1 MNNFTK
7 GNSKKE
13 IDRLKALIDYDILDT
28 ESEEEFDRI
37 TQLASLICETPISLI
52 SLIDENR
59 QWFKSKKGI
68 STNETHRSIAFC
80 NDAIMQDDVF
90 EVEDASKDN
99 RYCNN
104 PLVTED
110 PNIKYYAGQPLIDP
124 NGFAL
129 GTLCVID
136 TIPRKITK
144 KQLKALKILAKE
156 ATNLI
161 VKRRNLEE
169 HKYFSKLF
177 LHSKDLI
184 CIANTNGFFKKVNPA
199 FQDCLEWELDE
210 LINNSFFEFIHP
222 DDLQSSIDEI
232 HKLGQGLE
240 TINFTHR
247 FRTKKG
253 DYRVLQW
260 VATPEPKTGNIFA
273 NARDITK
280 DINLTLKLANSE
292 NRFKS
297 FFENSQGLMCTHD
310 LDGKLLTVNSSGAAA
325 IGYTVKEVLNFT
337 LFDIVPE
344 TKHEELKQYLIAIKH
359 NKVFKGQ
366 MVTKSKNGAFRIWL
380 FSNILQADDLNNEYV
395 IGNAVD
401 ITEQYF
407 LEKDLKKT
415 KELLE
420 RTNLVS
426 RVGGWEVDLVNNQV
440 YWTEMTKKIHEVD
453 DDYVPDLESGIKFY
467 KEGYSRDT
475 IVKVIKDSIEN
486 NKNWDLELEFVT
498 KKGNNLWVR
507 AIGHPEFKNG
517 KCVKLLGTFQD
528 INSRKVAE
536 IQFKESKK
544 LLDDVLNAATHVAII
559 ATDTNGMITV
569 FNKGAQNLLGYSD
582 KEMIGIHSPVILH
595 DPEEINKRSIELS
608 ELEGEKIE
616 GFRTFVHL
624 AEKHGSE
631 QREWTYITKDGEK
644 LAVFLVVTAIK
655 DTNDQIIGYLGV
667 STNITKRKQTEN
679 DLLAE
684 KARLSAFV
692 KHAPAAVA
700 MLDNDM
706 KYIEVSKKWIDDY
719 HLENQNI
726 IGKSHYDINSVLGTN
741 MKDIHE
747 EILTKGTVFK
757 KEEDEYIS
765 ITSGRKHS
773 ITWIMRP
780 WYTYDHKIGGMMIF
794 TQNISSMIRQ
804 KEELKNSKLLA
815 EQASV
820 AKSEFLANMSHEIR
834 TPLNGVI
841 GFTDLVLKTNLTE
854 TQQQYLNIVNQSANG
869 LLNIINDILDF
880 SKIEAGKL
888 ELDIE
893 KCDIYDIGAHSTD
906 IVNYQI
912 QQKHLEML
920 LNISPDVPRFIWADA
935 IRLKQILI
943 NLLGNATKFTEK
955 GEIELKV
962 EVLESKQDVKT
973 IRFSVRDTGV
983 GIKKEKQQ
991 KIFEAFSQEDSS
1003 TTKKYGGTG
1012 LGLTISN
1019 KLLLMMDSQLQLT
1032 STIGVGS
1039 TFYFDLTLKTE
1050 KGEEIIWENLESI
1063 KNVLIVDDNEN
1074 NRNILKQI
1082 LKLENITS
1090 DEAKS
1095 GFEALQYLAEN
1106 NEYDVI
1112 IMDYHMP
1119 YMNGIETIQKI
1130 RESFFPSPDISPIIL
1145 LYSSSSDADIFPK
1158 CRELGVSKRLTKPV
1172 KAHEIYK
1179 TLSQLRSQNNDS
1191 NRNIELAKEV
1201 HPIFKNHVKILI
1213 VEDNSVNRFLAKTI
1227 IQKQLPQATL
1237 IEAVNG
1243 LEGIKSY
1250 ESDKFDLILMDVQ
1263 MPEMNGYQATQKI
1276 REIENNNN
1284 IHTPIIA
1291 ITAGNVKGEKE
1302 KCLAIGMDDF
1312 LIKPIVEDQLITMF
1326 DKWLPKEEQSDLN
1339 STQELSLE
1347 EIKQHFNINQL
1358 KIYYGDDI
1366 EALTHIKQLIKE
1378 QLKESID
1385 TLKEHIENKNLKG
1398 ITQIGHKL
1406 RGTSSTAGMNK
1417 LSEMAT
1423 ELEQLKSLENNDLQ
1437 NYYDEML
1444 QEINFVISLINK

>member
-1 MNNFTK
+1 MTDFIK
-7 GNSKKE
+7 GNTNKE
-13 IDRLKALIDYDILDT
+13 IERLRALIDYDILDT
-28 ESEEEFDRI
+28 KSEEEFDRI
-37 TQLASLICETPISLI
+37 TQLASLICDTPISLI
-52 SLIDENR
+52 SLLDENR
-59 QWFKSKKGI
+59 QWFKSKHGI
-68 STNETHRSIAFC
+68 TAEETHRDIAFC
-80 NDAIMQDDVF
+80 NDAILQN
-90 EVEDASKDN
+90 EIYEIEDATKNEKYS
-99 RYCNN
+99 NN
-104 PLVTED
+104 PLVTSD

-124 NGFAL
+124 NGHAL

-136 TIPRKITK
+136 TIPRKITE
-144 KQLKALKILAKE
+144 KQSKALEILAKE
-156 ATNLI
+156 VTDLI
-161 VKRRNLEE
+161 VKRRNIEE

-199 FQDCLEWELDE
+199 FQDCLGWDLDE
-210 LINNSFFEFIHP
+210 LLNNSFFDFIHP
-222 DDLQSSIDEI
+222 DDIQISMKELQ
-232 HKLGQGLE
+232 KLGQGQE

-247 FRTKKG
+247 FITKSG
-253 DYRVLQW
+253 DYKVLQW

-273 NARDITK
+273 NARDITE
-280 DINLTLKLANSE
+280 DIQLTLKLANSE
-292 NRFKS
+292 KRFKS

-310 LDGKLLTVNSSGAAA
+310 LNGKFLTVNSSGAKA

-337 LFDIVPE
+337 LFDIVPDN
-344 TKHEELKQYLIAIKH
+344 KHQELHEYLLAIKEY
-359 NKVFKGQ
+359 KTFKGK
-366 MVTKSKNGAFRIWL
+366 MVTKSKDGSYRIWL
-380 FSNILQADDLNNEYV
+380 FSNILQSDDFGKNYV

-401 ITEQYF
+401 ITEQYY
-407 LEKDLKKT
+407 LEKDLNNT

-420 RTNLVS
+420 QTNLVS
-426 RVGGWEVDLVNNQV
+426 RVGGWEVDLVKNQV
-440 YWTEMTKKIHEVD
+440 HWTKMTKEIHEVED
-453 DDYVPDLESGIKFY
+453 DFVPDLETGVNFY
-467 KEGYSRDT
+467 REGYSRDT
-475 IVKVIKDSIEN
+475 IIETVTNSIKN
-486 NKNWDLELEFVT
+486 NEKWDLELELIT
-498 KKGNNLWVR
+498 QKGNNIWVR
-507 AIGHPEFKNG
+507 AIGHPEFING
-517 KCVKLLGTFQD
+517 KCVRLLGTFQD
-528 INSRKVAE
+528 ISARKFAE
-536 IQFKESKK
+536 IQSKESKK
-544 LLDDVLNAATHVAII
+544 LLNDILKAASQVAII
-559 ATDTNGMITV
+559 ATDTDGLITV
-569 FNKGAQNLLGYSD
+569 FNKGAQNLLGYSE
-582 KEMIGIHSPVILH
+582 KEMVGKNSPAIIHN
-595 DPEEINKRSIELS
+595 PEEVKQRGLELTKS
-608 ELEGEKIE
+608 EGEKIE
-616 GFRTFVHL
+616 GFRTFVYM

-644 LAVFLVVTAIK
+644 LIVSLVVTIIK
-655 DTNDQIIGYLGV
+655 NSENQIIGYLGV
-667 STNITKRKQTEN
+667 ATNITKRKQFES

-684 KARLSAFV
+684 RARLSAFV
-692 KHAPAAVA
+692 ENAPAAVA
-700 MLDNDM
+700 MLDAKMN
-706 KYIEVSKKWIDDY
+706 YIEVSKKWINDY
-719 HLENQNI
+719 HLENQDI
-726 IGKSHYDINSVLGTN
+726 IGKSHYDIDCVLGKE
-741 MKDIHE
+741 MKEIHQDVLKNGN
-747 EILTKGTVFK
+747 IHK
-757 KEEDEYIS
+757 KEEDQYIS
-765 ITSGRKHS
+765 KTSNRKHS
-773 ITWIMRP
+773 ITWVMRP
-780 WYTYDHKIGGMMIF
+780 WYTFDKRIGGMMIF
-794 TQNISSMIRQ
+794 TQNISYMIRQ
-804 KEELKNSKLLA
+804 KEELKKSKILA

-893 KCDIYDIGAHSTD
+893 KCDVYDIGAHSTD

-920 LNISPDVPRFIWADA
+920 LNISPDVPRFIWTDA

-962 EVLESKQDVKT
+962 EILESKGDLKT

-983 GIKKEKQQ
+983 GIKQEKQQ

-1019 KLLLMMDSQLQLT
+1019 KLLLMMNSKLELT
-1032 STIGVGS
+1032 STVGKGS
-1039 TFYFDLTLKTE
+1039 TFYFDITLNTE

-1082 LKLENITS
+1082 LKLENIAS

-1095 GFEALQYLAEN
+1095 GFEALLYLSEN

-1130 RESFFPSPDISPIIL
+1130 RDSFFPSPETSPIIL

-1158 CRELGVSKRLTKPV
+1158 CKELGVSKRLTKPV

-1179 TLSQLRSQNNDS
+1179 TLSQLRGQHNGVNKTIEIETEDHS
-1191 NRNIELAKEV
+1191 N
-1201 HPIFKNHVKILI
+1201 FKSNLKILI

-1227 IQKQLPQATL
+1227 IKKQIPNALL
-1237 IEAVNG
+1237 VEAVDG
-1243 LEGIKSY
+1243 LEGIKFY

-1263 MPEMNGYQATQKI
+1263 MPGMNGYQATQKI
-1276 REIENNNN
+1276 REIEKNTK

-1312 LIKPIVEDQLITMF
+1312 LIKPIIEDQLTAMF
-1326 DKWLPKEEQSDLN
+1326 DKWLPKEEQTEIN
-1339 STQELSLE
+1339 SSTELTLE
-1347 EIKQHFNINQL
+1347 EMEQHFNINQL
-1358 KIYYGDDI
+1358 KTYYGEDI
-1366 EALTHIKQLIKE
+1366 DALKQIQELIKE
-1378 QLKESID
+1378 QLKESVDI
-1385 TLKEHIENKNLKG
+1385 LKKHIENEDLKG
-1398 ITQIGHKL
+1398 IKQIGHKL
-1406 RGTSSTAGMNK
+1406 RGTTSTAGMSK

-1423 ELEQLKSLENNDLQ
+1423 ELEQLKDLEDIDLQ
-1437 NYYDEML
+1437 TFFENILE
-1444 QEINFVISLINK
+1444 EIELVKTLMI